1 MESGGDR
8 CSAEGSC
15 NPDVVCEKHLFKS
28 KLSESLVQLACSHHH
43 CAFPLN
49 RNELCIWNTATAQ
62 PLRLSGHHYS
72 ISAVSFGSKPNP
84 LLVCSASHE
93 RVIVW
98 DLDECTQKVQEGLS
112 PRGIVIGTLLGMVL
126 HVRFGPDDQQ
136 VAVCAG
142 NCIYM
147 LSAKNEAVL
156 AELDGHQ
163 APVTAAE
170 FCTWEKSMLISVSE
184 DRTFKVWDY
193 STGQL
198 IYQSGVL
205 TAFPLLSLLIDEKN
219 KQMITGCAE
228 GQLWIFSLITDH
240 NYRCIALINLKKEQE
255 KFCSKVWKSGKEIGK
270 GRNTSK
276 LCKTKNTRPERSVE
290 TSLPILLIEHC
301 DFLVCFHNEEN
312 ISSALNTTYF
322 WIGTSTGLL
331 IINLANFELEGF
343 LSYKDYSD
351 LSIRFAGSCA
361 LARKAVN
368 GKVLCLIT
376 SMFEDMIAVLE
387 VNLAGLVRTQQSD
400 FLLCGNKKSLSVIAR
415 CSLLTNSPLCKGLKK
430 NLKEPSSKT
439 LGAKSMVKNQ
449 PLVFHN
455 KIKSSGYTSAPQMTM
470 FSPNNNL
477 KKSEVSKWKT
487 TCRRKNKEYPLES
500 YPPIKYEKEISVTSK
515 PTRICCIQY
524 SGDGEMLAC
533 GLADKAVLIF
543 NSNLTDTCN
552 VFSDH
557 DGAIN
562 SVGWSHNKKWLVSAS
577 EDRTLRVWSVCKNE
591 PVLILGKEK
600 FHKTVRFAQFYFMDA
615 FILLCCGA
623 EFHLLSFHLGT
634 TKDDLKRY
642 KQRSVCKLVQKFPMA
657 STMEITSLSAV
668 NDFYSHIVLTAGS
681 NRALE
686 VFDLNA
692 GCSAAVIPE
701 AHTRSVYQICQNK
714 GSSFSTQQPEAYN
727 LFMTTAANDGI
738 KLWDLRTLRCER
750 RFEGHSSHCYPC
762 GIAVSPCGRFI
773 ASGSDDK
780 CAYIYEM
787 HSSTFSHKL
796 GGHTESVI
804 NVAFSPSSPQGRL
817 DRVTAEKSVKVIE
830 PAVLRIVART
840 TDLCNTVTTLRDY
853 TVFEAESEEK
863 TTEVQ

>member
-1 MESGGDR
+1 MAGEGEEFAALPERMCLGGWEETR
-8 CSAEGSC
+8 GGRGRAPGT
-15 NPDVVCEKHLFKS
+15 
-28 KLSESLVQLACSHHH
+28 
-43 CAFPLN
+43 
-49 RNELCIWNTATAQ
+49 W
-62 PLRLSGHHYS
+62 
-72 ISAVSFGSKPNP
+72 
-84 LLVCSASHE
+84 
-93 RVIVW
+93 
-98 DLDECTQKVQEGLS
+98 LS

-126 HVRFGPDDQQ
+126 HVRFSPDDQQ

-147 LSAKNEAVL
+147 LSAK
-156 AELDGHQ
+156 
-163 APVTAAE
+163 
-170 FCTWEKSMLISVSE
+170 
-184 DRTFKVWDY
+184 VWDY

-205 TAFPLLSLLIDEKN
+205 TGE
-219 KQMITGCAE
+219 
-228 GQLWIFSLITDH
+228 
-240 NYRCIALINLKKEQE
+240 
-255 KFCSKVWKSGKEIGK
+255 

-276 LCKTKNTRPERSVE
+276 LCKTNNMRPERTVE

-301 DFLVCFHNEEN
+301 DFLVCSHNEEN

-343 LSYKDYSD
+343 LSYKDYVLFGKDYSD
-351 LSIRFAGSCA
+351 LSIRSAGSCA
-361 LARKAVN
+361 LTQKAVN

-400 FLLCGNKKSLSVIAR
+400 FLPCGNEKNLSVIAR
-415 CSLLTNSPLCKGLKK
+415 
-430 NLKEPSSKT
+430 
-439 LGAKSMVKNQ
+439 
-449 PLVFHN
+449 
-455 KIKSSGYTSAPQMTM
+455 MTM
-470 FSPNNNL
+470 FSPKNNL

-487 TCRRKNKEYPLES
+487 TCRCKNKEYPLES
-500 YPPIKYEKEISVTSK
+500 YPPTKYEKEISVTSK

-552 VFSDH
+552 VFSGH
-557 DGAIN
+557 DGAVN

-623 EFHLLSFHLGT
+623 EFHLLSFHLDT

-668 NDFYSHIVLTAGS
+668 NDFYSQNCTDIILTAGS

-692 GCSAAVIPE
+692 GCSTAVIPE

-727 LFMTTAANDGI
+727 LFMTTAAGDGI

-750 RFEGHSSHCYPC
+750 RFEGHSSHRYPC
-762 GIAVSPCGRFI
+762 GIAVSPCGQFI

-804 NVAFSPSSPQGRL
+804 NVAFSPSSPQISC
-817 DRVTAEKSVKVIE
+817 DKVKGF
-830 PAVLRIVART
+830 A
-840 TDLCNTVTTLRDY
+840 
-853 TVFEAESEEK
+853 
-863 TTEVQ
+863 